1 MGCRENTFRDRLDNV
16 DTPEIRRA
24 SACLVIDVSFAG
36 APAWSDGPYPG
47 VRRGAAAAGRLG
59 YLESRVAEALYG
71 RPSAPVRWHQE
82 VSGEIGGLEVFAV
95 EILSTPLSGRYT
107 GLAILHV
114 RLAGPE
120 AITDLARSPAEAGPF
135 LPPGVT
141 VTGTRALTVTHLTF
155 AGPLTQPMP
164 AEYQQWPADRQWL
177 WLAASGT
184 PVSAFPP
191 DVDDDELFSGLLH
204 LSADWRALVLRDGV
218 AFVGLTADPGDEQTF
233 HAAAETYVHS
243 IYLDALLLGR
253 MQLLALRRLSNSLGD
268 LRVSTVKP
276 RDLHEQQSRLME
288 VRRTLWSEHLTM
300 HGHANDLLERYQAQY
315 RLGRL
320 REQVMADLADLAHL
334 VDAQNSRSVNAG
346 LGLLTV
352 VGLPFGLAY
361 AGGAVFADQ
370 SPLLFLVC
378 TGIAIVLVG
387 VMLLLFPPLRQMIDA
402 MGPRQK

>member
-1 MGCRENTFRDRLDNV
+1 M
-16 DTPEIRRA
+16 
-24 SACLVIDVSFAG
+24 
-36 APAWSDGPYPG
+36 
-47 VRRGAAAAGRLG
+47 
-59 YLESRVAEALYG
+59 AEALYG
-71 RPSAPVRWHQE
+71 RPSAPVRWHRE
-82 VSGEIGGLEVFAV
+82 VSGELGDLEVFAV
-95 EILSTPLSGRYT
+95 EILRTPLSGRYAA
-107 GLAILHV
+107 LAILHV
-114 RLAGPE
+114 RLSGP
-120 AITDLARSPAEAGPF
+120 AVITDLARSPAEAGPF

-141 VTGTRALTVTHLTF
+141 VTGSRALTITHLTF

-164 AEYQQWPADRQWL
+164 REYRQWPPDRQWL

-191 DVDDDELFSGLLH
+191 DVDDQELFTGLLH

-218 AFVGLTADPGDEQTF
+218 AFLGLSEDPGGEQTF

-253 MQLLALRRLSNSLGD
+253 MQLLALRRLGNDLGE
-268 LRVSTVKP
+268 LRYATVTP
-276 RDLHEQQSRLME
+276 RHLHERQRRLME

-300 HGHANDLLERYQAQY
+300 HGHANDLLERYQTQY

-320 REQVMADLADLAHL
+320 REQVMTDLADLAHL

-352 VGLPFGLAY
+352 IGLPFGLAY

-370 SPLLFLVC
+370 SPLLFLIC
-378 TGIAIVLVG
+378 TGIAILLVG
-387 VMLLLFPPLRQMIDA
+387 ILLFLFPPLRQMIDA
-402 MGPRQK
+402 MGPRSAGVTTPRTGDRGPSAGG